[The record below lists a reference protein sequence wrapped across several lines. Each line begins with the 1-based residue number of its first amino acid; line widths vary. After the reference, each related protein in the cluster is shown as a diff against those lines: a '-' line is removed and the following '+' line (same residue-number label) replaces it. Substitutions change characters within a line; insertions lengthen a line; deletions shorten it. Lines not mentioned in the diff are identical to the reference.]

1 MYQTVDQNR
10 RKQPIY
16 ELRNQPTKRDIN
28 QPIQKQENIQSISKS
43 IRTLFLPLYSLE
55 PSAGALIHP
64 FGSKAKK
71 KGLKPINLFSCKGM
85 YLLMIQS

>member
-1 MYQTVDQNR
+1 MYQAVDQNR
-10 RKQPIY
+10 KKQPIY
-16 ELRNQPTKRDIN
+16 ELRNQTKRDIN
-28 QPIQKQENIQSISKS
+28 QPIQKQERIQSINKS

-71 KGLKPINLFSCKGM
+71 KRF
-85 YLLMIQS
+85 